1 MKRQAM
7 GALLQLLIIPF
18 LLVAVDGADSLAK
31 LSDEAI
37 ANPAEVKAYWGATLP
52 NTPMPQAIL
61 DMLALQEDGK
71 SEKEQGPKVD
81 GDGSKLG
88 KFFFYNHNQ
97 QVDGDSKMGRFPL
110 YNQGAQVDGD
120 GSKLGKFF
128 FYNHDQQV
136 DGDDSKMGRFLLY
149 NQGAQ
154 VDGDGSKLGKF
165 FFYNHDQQVDG
176 DDSKMGRF
184 LLYNQG
190 AQVDGDGSKL
200 GKFFFYN
207 HDQQVDGDDSK
218 MGRFLL
224 YNQGAQVDGDGSKL
238 GKFFFYNH
246 DQQVDGD
253 DSKMGRF
260 PLYNQ
265 GAQGDK
271 DGSKLGKFF
280 FYNHDQQVDGD
291 DSKMGKFPFYNQGAQ
306 VDGDG
311 SKLGKFFFYNHDQQV
326 DGDDSKM
333 GRFLLYNQGAQVDG
347 DGSKLGKFFFYNHDQ
362 QVDGDDSKMGRF
374 PLYNQGA
381 QVDEDGSK
389 LEKFFFYNHDQQ
401 VDRDDSK
408 MTHVHGHNGA
418 HKIDGSQKEGVEH
431 KHIHSHGHNH
441 VRLPKAAEDLFF
453 FENSLATGSTRSTL
467 IPSTRINPPFLRHE
481 ALKHIPFSPRNITSI
496 IDMFAPASLTM
507 IDDISFALHQ
517 CENPEQATT
526 GEKSGCAASIESY
539 LEFIVSTLG
548 TSQVRAFSA
557 DVPKEGIVSQ
567 RYTTA
572 SVRLLTHSQ
581 SVLVCHDMPYPYKV
595 LYCHMSFPTRAYQ
608 VKLISEAHG
617 SSMDALAVCH
627 LNTSS
632 WNPEHAFFKLMHVKP
647 GQTTAC
653 HYLNRGS
660 MVWVATAKLG
670 DKQAAAATQ

>member
-1 MKRQAM
+1 M

-88 KFFFYNHNQ
+88 KFFFYN
-97 QVDGDSKMGRFPL
+97 
-110 YNQGAQVDGD
+110 
-120 GSKLGKFF
+120 
-128 FYNHDQQV
+128 
-136 DGDDSKMGRFLLY
+136 
-149 NQGAQ
+149 
-154 VDGDGSKLGKF
+154 
-165 FFYNHDQQVDG
+165 
-176 DDSKMGRF
+176 
-184 LLYNQG
+184 
-190 AQVDGDGSKL
+190 
-200 GKFFFYN
+200 
-207 HDQQVDGDDSK
+207 
-218 MGRFLL
+218 
-224 YNQGAQVDGDGSKL
+224 
-238 GKFFFYNH
+238 
-246 DQQVDGD
+246 
-253 DSKMGRF
+253 
-260 PLYNQ
+260 
-265 GAQGDK
+265 
-271 DGSKLGKFF
+271 
-280 FYNHDQQVDGD
+280 
-291 DSKMGKFPFYNQGAQ
+291 
-306 VDGDG
+306 
-311 SKLGKFFFYNHDQQV
+311 
-326 DGDDSKM
+326 
-333 GRFLLYNQGAQVDG
+333 
-347 DGSKLGKFFFYNHDQ
+347 Q

-389 LEKFFFYNHDQQ
+389 LGKFFFYNHDQQ